1 MNKHN
6 DNITSKFKKNIYLNF
21 YNKIQKVKYMIDD
34 VIAKGME
41 STSDV

>member
-1 MNKHN
+1 
-6 DNITSKFKKNIYLNF
+6 LNF